1 VLRIC
6 FFLALL
12 LFAPM
17 GGGLWP
23 PAGSAVVC
31 TQRCQDDDEH
41 GQCAP
46 DCLDCTCC
54 SHLRQVVLAPTL
66 AGVPKA
72 PRLPPVEHEEDEPS
86 SVEVGDIL
94 HIPIVPLA

>member
-17 GGGLWP
+17 GG
-23 PAGSAVVC
+23 
-31 TQRCQDDDEH
+31 
-41 GQCAP
+41 
-46 DCLDCTCC
+46 
-54 SHLRQVVLAPTL
+54 
-66 AGVPKA
+66 